1 MLSIGKMLYE
11 VTQKQENQQQQKGAA
26 LYKSR
31 NPLSLAGIE
40 GT

>member
-1 MLSIGKMLYE
+1 MLYE
-11 VTQKQENQQQQKGAA
+11 VTQKQENQQQKGTA